1 MKFLFQIKNT
11 KKGFTLVELLFGIS
25 IFIIIVLVLTLFS
38 KNIWVYSSY
47 ITAGLKATDSGR
59 ASIKTM
65 TAEIRTASTAE
76 TGAYMI
82 NQATENTFIFYSDID
97 KDGLKERI
105 KYFIENNTLKKGL
118 TKPTGS
124 PLSYNLANEKI
135 YILVNNIVY
144 TPIFIYYDK
153 NYDGNTAPLVE
164 PINIALIRLVK
175 INITTDENI
184 NRPPAPINFSTQ
196 VSLRNLKDNL

>member
-47 ITAGLKATDSGR
+47 ITAGLKASDSGR

-65 TAEIRTASTAE
+65 TAEIRTASMAE

-82 NQATENTFIFYSDID
+82 KEASGNTFIF
-97 KDGLKERI
+97 
-105 KYFIENNTLKKGL
+105 F
-118 TKPTGS
+118 
-124 PLSYNLANEKI
+124 
-135 YILVNNIVY
+135 
-144 TPIFIYYDK
+144 
-153 NYDGNTAPLVE
+153 
-164 PINIALIRLVK
+164 LI
-175 INITTDENI
+175 
-184 NRPPAPINFSTQ
+184 
-196 VSLRNLKDNL
+196 